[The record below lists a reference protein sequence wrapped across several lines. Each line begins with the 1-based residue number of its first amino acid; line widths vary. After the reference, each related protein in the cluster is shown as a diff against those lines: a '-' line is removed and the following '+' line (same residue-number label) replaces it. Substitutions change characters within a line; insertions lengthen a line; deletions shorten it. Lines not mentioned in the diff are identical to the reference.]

1 MFWESSVLEIQD
13 MMQAHDRR
21 LEAEFKN
28 DVMIGFSSADAIAT
42 RVAYLFSDTK
52 KRRESDIIQPW
63 DSFPALFENAKENA
77 AESKRDAELE
87 QYKANMRAFAD
98 RWNRRFRDGSK
109 DSI

>member
-28 DVMIGFSSADAIAT
+28 DVMIGFSSADAVAT

-63 DSFPALFENAKENA
+63 DSFPALFENTKEQA

-109 DSI
+109 DNI